1 MSDDAPTTLDD
12 YRVRAGDGRVILFLA
27 SRPDS
32 GGPIWQVETGMT
44 TDEARRIAA
53 DLIARAD
60 RVDGERS

>member
-12 YRVRAGDGRVILFLA
+12 YRVRAGDGRVILFLGESA
-27 SRPDS
+27 GQAVVRFQ
-32 GGPIWQVETGMT
+32 GRGMT

-53 DLIARAD
+53 DLIAFAD